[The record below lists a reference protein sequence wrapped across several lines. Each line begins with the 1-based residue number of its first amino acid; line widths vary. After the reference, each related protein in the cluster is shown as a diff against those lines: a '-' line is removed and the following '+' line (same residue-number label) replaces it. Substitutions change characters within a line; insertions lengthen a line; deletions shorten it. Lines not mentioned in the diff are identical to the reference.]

1 MFSIFKRGKSDN
13 ESADTPIN
21 QTIEINGDL
30 IIVYENDQFKGSVNI
45 NIIDQIIF
53 EHHGFYENNLSNCW
67 LSLRSKGT
75 EMLSVSTLAYNY
87 INLDSKLTQLTGFNV
102 TNYRGLL
109 KYDKPINDVTIFR
122 REIKDYNEAIVGN
135 DVMFVDESAFER
147 KAVQNVVQTPI
158 VVPNIF
164 ESSTEVTPEIIEEE
178 MPEKEKKQSSGIF
191 KSFEEKFGSFGFD
204 GFDDMS
210 FDSLMAGDT
219 IETPEEKKDVNI
231 DDYIIVDDRDT
242 LITWKSY
249 KNIDRKF
256 FNRELI
262 RGEDGKYAY
271 LYKIEFITIFNDVKL
286 PYLQTTSMFASTEE
300 NLNEKF
306 PVNEYYC
313 EIYSSYVI
321 DEFNKLTKKINA
333 FFNKTGET
341 FSTDSRLPVYFL
353 RVNTVS
359 IDIKTTQTSIQI
371 RIAKDIDEAAFYS
384 KDYYR
389 DLSIEHV
396 DYIKIPIR
404 LNILANYKNTS
415 KLMYTPTCFK
425 EIITD
430 DETCIFWVHKD
441 GSKIGMANSRLGLT
455 FKPIKL
461 IKIRLVVE
469 MLRGMEAQNHI
480 EVINKDGKNFKKLS
494 VSNPAAFKNYLPEL
508 TKLLKIPFTLYS
520 TEKK

>member
-13 ESADTPIN
+13 ESPEIPIN

-87 INLDSKLTQLTGFNV
+87 IKLDSKLIQLTGFNA

-109 KYDKPINDVTIFR
+109 NYDKPINDVTIFR
-122 REIKDYNEAIVGN
+122 REIKDYNEQIVGN
-135 DVMFVDESAFER
+135 DVFFVDESAFER
-147 KAVQNVVQTPI
+147 KISV
-158 VVPNIF
+158 
-164 ESSTEVTPEIIEEE
+164 ESSEENTLATESETIIKTTENTEVTN
-178 MPEKEKKQSSGIF
+178 KF
-191 KSFEEKFGSFGFD
+191 KDFEQKFG

-210 FDSLMAGDT
+210 FDTLMSSDFSVNQ
-219 IETPEEKKDVNI
+219 TPKEINI
-231 DDYIIVDDRDT
+231 DEYIIVDDRDT

-249 KNIDRKF
+249 KNIDRKYF
-256 FNRELI
+256 TRELTQ
-262 RGEDGKYAY
+262 GDDGKYAY
-271 LYKIEFITIFNDVKL
+271 VYKIEFITIFNDVKL

-306 PVNEYYC
+306 PINEYSC

-353 RVNTVS
+353 RVNSVC
-359 IDIKTTQTSIQI
+359 IDIKTTQTSIQL
-371 RIAKDIDEAAFYS
+371 RIIKDIDEAAFYS
-384 KDYYR
+384 KDYFR
-389 DLSIEHV
+389 DLDLEHI

-404 LNILANYKNTS
+404 LNILADYKNTS
-415 KLMYTPTCFK
+415 KLMYTPKCF
-425 EIITD
+425 EDIIKN
-430 DETCIFWVHKD
+430 DETCIFWIHKD
-441 GSKIGMANSRLGLT
+441 GSKIGIANSRLGLT
-455 FKPIKL
+455 FKPMKL

-469 MLRGMEAQNHI
+469 TIRDIEANNNI
-480 EVINKDGKNFKKLS
+480 EIINKDGKNFKKLS
-494 VSNPAAFKNYLPEL
+494 VSNPTAFAKYLPEL
-508 TKLLKIPFTLYS
+508 TNLLKIPFTLYKH
-520 TEKK
+520 EKR

>member
-13 ESADTPIN
+13 ESVDIPIN

-67 LSLRSKGT
+67 LSLRSKGS

-87 INLDSKLTQLTGFNV
+87 INLDSKLIELTGFNA

-122 REIKDYNEAIVGN
+122 REIKEYNESIVGN
-135 DVMFVDESAFER
+135 DVVFVDESAFER
-147 KAVQNVVQTPI
+147 KY
-158 VVPNIF
+158 
-164 ESSTEVTPEIIEEE
+164 TPEAVAQVPTMAKQEAVAATIPNQDLTVIEENSE
-178 MPEKEKKQSSGIF
+178 AV
-191 KSFEEKFGSFGFD
+191 EKFKDFEAKFGGFD
-204 GFDDMS
+204 MDGFGDMS
-210 FDSLMAGDT
+210 FDSLMSNDFVPQQT
-219 IETPEEKKDVNI
+219 KKEVTV

-256 FNRELI
+256 FNREI
-262 RGEDGKYAY
+262 IQDDGKFAY

-286 PYLQTTSMFASTEE
+286 PYLQTTSMFASTVE

-306 PVNEYYC
+306 PVNEYSC
-313 EIYSSYVI
+313 EIFSSYVI
-321 DEFNKLTKKINA
+321 DEFNKLTKKINTY
-333 FFNKTGET
+333 FNKTGET

-353 RVNTVS
+353 RVNSVS

-389 DLSIEHV
+389 DLSIDHI
-396 DYIKIPIR
+396 DFIKIPIR
-404 LNILANYKNTS
+404 LNIMANYKNTS

-425 EIITD
+425 DIITD
-430 DETCIFWVHKD
+430 DETCIFWIHKD

-469 MLRGMEAQNHI
+469 MLRDMESQNNI
-480 EVINKDGKNFKKLS
+480 EIINKDGKNFKKLS
-494 VSNPAAFKNYLPEL
+494 VSNPAAFKKYLPEL
-508 TKLLKIPFTLYS
+508 THLLQIPFTLYKY
-520 TEKK
+520 EKK